1 MSPDAGKTLDA
12 AMTRNAAMTGGGG
25 GPDASVE
32 ALTKAFFLSYPVEAA
47 RKLESMQPQEA
58 AQLLAEQPAEVATAV
73 WKYLPPGVADNV
85 LRHLPD
91 GLATDLLASMETGSC
106 AALLGRLDEGKRE
119 QLYAL
124 LDDKVASE
132 LRELLEY
139 PAESTGAIMSS
150 DITAFSENMTVQ
162 EAVAQLRNQ
171 KVKDLNH
178 LFLLNAEMYLSGQV
192 PVQRLALA
200 EDEETLASL
209 AVPLQA
215 YASAMDPQHETMEE
229 LERLKIDVMPVVDGN
244 ERFVGVVRGRH
255 LLGELKDTLATEMLT
270 MVGASKD
277 ERALSSSWFAVKKR
291 LPWLQINLMTAFL
304 ASAVVGMFEST
315 IATYTALA
323 ILLPIAAG
331 QSGNTG
337 AQALAVTMRGLTL
350 REITVRHWFAVA
362 RKEAAAALI
371 NGVAIAVTCG
381 LGVYF
386 WSNSTGLALII
397 ALAMVSS
404 MTIAAV
410 SGALVPIILEKL
422 GQDPALSS
430 SIILTTVTDIAG
442 FMSFLGIATL
452 LSGMLQPG

>member
-1 MSPDAGKTLDA
+1 MRAEAIEG
-12 AMTRNAAMTGGGG
+12 N
-25 GPDASVE
+25 ASVE
-32 ALTKAFFLSYPVEAA
+32 AVEAVEALNNAFLLKYPKEAA
-47 RKLESMQPQEA
+47 RKLESMFPEKA
-58 AQLLAEQPAEVATAV
+58 AQLLSEQPAEVAAAV
-73 WKYLPPGVADNV
+73 WRHLPPGVADNV
-85 LRHLPD
+85 LLYLAD
-91 GLATDLLASMETGSC
+91 KEATDLLTSMEAGSS
-106 AALLGRLDEGKRE
+106 AALLNRIDAEKRE
-119 QLYAL
+119 QLFAL
-124 LDDKVASE
+124 LDVGVAKE
-132 LRELLEY
+132 LKELLAY
-139 PAESTGAIMSS
+139 PANSTGAIMST
-150 DITAFSENMTVQ
+150 DIMAFSENMTVR
-162 EAVAQLRNQ
+162 EAVTQLRNQ

-178 LFLLNAEMYLSGQV
+178 LFLLNDEMFLNGQV

-200 EDEETLASL
+200 DDEETLASI
-209 AVPLQA
+209 AIPLKA
-215 YASAMDPQHETMEE
+215 YAKAMDPKHEVMGE

-244 ERFVGVVRGRH
+244 DRFVGVVRGRH
-255 LLGELKDTLATEMLT
+255 LLGDLKGILAADMLT

-291 LPWLQINLMTAFL
+291 LPWLQINLMTAFM
-304 ASAVVGMFEST
+304 ASGVVAMFEST

-362 RKEAAAALI
+362 RKEAGAALI
-371 NGVAIAVTCG
+371 NGLAIAATCG
-381 LGVYF
+381 AGVYF
-386 WSNSTGLALII
+386 WSKSTGLALII

-410 SGALVPIILEKL
+410 SGALVPIILKKL

-442 FMSFLGIATL
+442 FMSFLGIASM
-452 LSGMLQPG
+452 LSGMLEAG